1 MGYNLYFRFIK
12 DELIDPNKAFI
23 QSVDNFLFSLYF
35 DYLGIIK
42 NDKTKQRNILLVD
55 LFINIKS
62 LLMDGVTDYKQKRM
76 RKKERIRQVEESEDE
91 LGKKLLKFI
100 IRDYEEIKNF
110 EYFKSLDELMDK
122 NFYQGIKEF
131 PEMQLD
137 LFLYCILVNTL
148 DKTKGEIF
156 DEIKEKLHLLR
167 EKLKSIFSE
176 FDNNKIHKERTF
188 VFTLRSPVG
197 YYDTFF
203 NLRLNDGEKYNYLDI
218 LNDEELDEEL
228 DEDNKIK
235 TMFLDYCS
243 FDNKYSVSSV

>member
-1 MGYNLYFRFIK
+1 MVYNHYLYFIK
-12 DELIDPNKAFI
+12 NECIDPNNSFI

-42 NDKTKQRNILLVD
+42 KDKTEQRNNLLVD
-55 LFINIKS
+55 LFRNIKS
-62 LLMDGVTDYKQKRM
+62 LLMDGVTDYKQRRM
-76 RKKERIRQVEESEDE
+76 IKKERIRQVEESEGE
-91 LGKKLLKFI
+91 LGKELLKFI
-100 IRDYEEIKNF
+100 LHDYEKIKNF

-122 NFYQGIKEF
+122 NFYEGFKKF
-131 PEMQLD
+131 PEMQLE
-137 LFLYCILVNTL
+137 LFLYCILVSAL

-156 DEIKEKLHLLR
+156 DEIKEKLHPLR

-203 NLRLNDGEKYNYLDI
+203 NVRLIDGEEYNYLDI
-218 LNDEELDEEL
+218 LND
-228 DEDNKIK
+228 KIK

-243 FDNKYSVSSV
+243 FDNKYSVSSA